1 MPASSEP
8 VLLTLLDL
16 MTIIGI
22 VISLVAVPTLLVSKQ
37 FRIAGKTTLAIL
49 GAIAAV
55 AAIHSVASQ
64 LKL

>member
-1 MPASSEP
+1 MPANSEP

-16 MTIIGI
+16 MTIVGI
-22 VISLVAVPTLLVSKQ
+22 VISFVAVPALLVSRQ

-49 GAIAAV
+49 GAMAAD
-55 AAIHSVASQ
+55 AALHTLASL

>member
-1 MPASSEP
+1 MLASWEP

-16 MTIIGI
+16 MTIVAI
-22 VISLVAVPTLLVSKQ
+22 VISFVAVPTLLVSKQ